1 MPTLTIPPSTANT
14 PGFSFDLGNTL
25 GALEISILVALFLS
39 RILTVQVW
47 LYFQRFW
54 RDPWGFKPL
63 VGVSWS
69 LDLGHTI
76 AICHTLYTIT
86 VLQYGQPQLLII
98 PPLSLDTALLISGC
112 GWFTYR
118 LYKLT
123 ERITLPLICAVL
135 ALARFV
141 GTVGL
146 SSIALHQYTLPEYN
160 ARAGWLIEA
169 IVIVSA
175 CLDTILVLTLCY
187 HLTSWRTEQTRVMR
201 KILNQPITWT
211 IESGA
216 LTIVGALGILITFSG
231 LGKCAGLTKY
241 AVIYIGFF
249 VVLPKLFSNSL
260 LLSLNAR
267 ERFAQLL
274 RANAHSMNGPVSPPT
289 IQLANIPGSPP
300 PAASV
305 EFRNYTSEGSTLG
318 EEVTPLKAR
327 KFIGEQRHSYG
338 AKEALSASHGWRE
351 HSSLNGSQLY

>member
-1 MPTLTIPPSTANT
+1 MPTLTISPSTADT
-14 PGFSFDLGNTL
+14 PGFSFDLGNTV

-39 RILTVQVW
+39 GILTVQVW

-54 RDPWGFKPL
+54 RDPWGLKLL

-98 PPLSLDTALLISGC
+98 PPLSLDTAILISGFVGPLEQ

-118 LYKLT
+118 LYRLT
-123 ERITLPLICAVL
+123 KRITLPLICALL

-141 GTVGL
+141 GIMGL
-146 SSIALHQYTLPEYN
+146 SFLALHQYTLPEYN

-175 CLDTILVLTLCY
+175 SLDAILVLTLCY
-187 HLTSWRTEQTRVMR
+187 RLTSWRTEQNRVMR
-201 KILNQPITWT
+201 KILNQLITWT
-211 IESGA
+211 IETGA
-216 LTIVGALGILITFSG
+216 LTIVGALGLLITY
-231 LGKCAGLTKY
+231 LTMKDNLVY
-241 AVIYIGFF
+241 VGFF

-267 ERFAQLL
+267 ERFAQLI
-274 RANAHSMNGPVSPPT
+274 RTNANSMNGPVSPPT
-289 IQLANIPGSPP
+289 FQLTDIPSSPP

-318 EEVTPLKAR
+318 DDVTSLKAR
-327 KFIGEQRHSYG
+327 EFIGEQRHSYG
-338 AKEALSASHGWRE
+338 AKEALSVSHGWRE
-351 HSSLNGSQLY
+351 QSSLNGSQLY